1 MNKTEFEGI
10 TLPILTCRCYT
21 IYEKISY
28 VKGMK
33 MYRVTPLS
41 KELKGFDY
49 RLSIP
54 SLEIPVYFISGEMDY
69 NCPWE
74 LVEEYNTILEAPD
87 KGFYKITNSAH
98 SPLWENPGETINVLI
113 EIREKNSNE

>member
-1 MNKTEFEGI
+1 
-10 TLPILTCRCYT
+10 
-21 IYEKISY
+21 
-28 VKGMK
+28 

-74 LVEEYNTILEAPD
+74 LVEDYYEIIDAPA
-87 KGFYKITNSAH
+87 KGFYLIPNAAH
-98 SPLWENPGETINVLI
+98 SPLWENSSETCEALRLI
-113 EIREKNSNE
+113 KEATLNG